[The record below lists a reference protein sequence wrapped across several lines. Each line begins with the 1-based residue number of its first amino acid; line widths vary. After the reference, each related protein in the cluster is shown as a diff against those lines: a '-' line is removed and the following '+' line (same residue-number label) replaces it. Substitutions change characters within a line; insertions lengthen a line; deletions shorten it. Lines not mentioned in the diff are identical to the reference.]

1 MPWKQRLPVFLYLL
15 TKPTTPEICDIF
27 CLHYRQDESHSSF
40 LERAWET
47 VWTPNPS
54 PHTPEGPW
62 CTGIITF
69 LEGLPCIPLPSC
81 PGALQGPRKPSK
93 CYFVQRPRWLNHS
106 LRPAGPH
113 HTATL
118 MTGHAHTQ
126 HGVINQLAHKEN
138 SAGATCWAP
147 GPRPC

>member
-54 PHTPEGPW
+54 PHTGRALVHRYNNIPGRTTMHP
-62 CTGIITF
+62 TAQ
-69 LEGLPCIPLPSC
+69 LPRGS
-81 PGALQGPRKPSK
+81 
-93 CYFVQRPRWLNHS
+93 
-106 LRPAGPH
+106 
-113 HTATL
+113 
-118 MTGHAHTQ
+118 
-126 HGVINQLAHKEN
+126 
-138 SAGATCWAP
+138 
-147 GPRPC
+147 PRPQKGFKVLLCPASTLA